1 MKGIFKGRE
10 PPYTT
15 AHPSHTPTANRP
27 KPPESKERIAIAK
40 KYQGFVALPRSV
52 QQLPIWGNAYDT
64 ALWLY
69 CVLHASH
76 QPYKGLQPGQFY
88 ASQAQIAT
96 QLHWARKTVGTAL
109 QRLAGKALLDVNTSD
124 KGTIITV
131 MYWEEISSG
140 RGFQEEP
147 PRKDHLLFP
156 LPAEEEVGGRIK
168 WISR

>member
-1 MKGIFKGRE
+1 MHNGASITHTHSKPAQATRIKGGDCYRQEISGICRASAKR
-10 PPYTT
+10 
-15 AHPSHTPTANRP
+15 AAASHMGQRLRHRT
-27 KPPESKERIAIAK
+27 
-40 KYQGFVALPRSV
+40 VALLRASCIAPAV
-52 QQLPIWGNAYDT
+52 Q
-64 ALWLY
+64 
-69 CVLHASH
+69 
-76 QPYKGLQPGQFY
+76 GLQPGQFY
-88 ASQAQIAT
+88 ASQVQIAT

-109 QRLAGKALLDVNTSD
+109 QRLAGKALLEVNTSD

-147 PRKDHLLFP
+147 PRENPVLFP

>member
-1 MKGIFKGRE
+1 MHAF
-10 PPYTT
+10 
-15 AHPSHTPTANRP
+15 TANQP
-27 KPPESKERIAIAK
+27 KPPESKEGIAIAR

-109 QRLAGKALLDVNTSD
+109 QRLASKALLDVETSG
-124 KGTIITV
+124 KGTVITV
-131 MYWEEISSG
+131 TYWDEISSG
-140 RGFQEEP
+140 RGFPGDKRLGDEP
-147 PRKDHLLFP
+147 TAQPFAGTY
-156 LPAEEEVGGRIK
+156 AEELPWV
-168 WISR
+168 SR

>member
-1 MKGIFKGRE
+1 MGQRLRHR
-10 PPYTT
+10 T
-15 AHPSHTPTANRP
+15 
-27 KPPESKERIAIAK
+27 
-40 KYQGFVALPRSV
+40 VALLRASCIAPAV
-52 QQLPIWGNAYDT
+52 QW
-64 ALWLY
+64 
-69 CVLHASH
+69 H
-76 QPYKGLQPGQFY
+76 QPGQFY
-88 ASQAQIAT
+88 ASQVQIAT

-109 QRLAGKALLDVNTSD
+109 QRLAGKALLEVNTSD

-147 PRKDHLLFP
+147 PRENPVLFP

>member
-1 MKGIFKGRE
+1 MHAF
-10 PPYTT
+10 
-15 AHPSHTPTANRP
+15 TANQP
-27 KPPESKERIAIAK
+27 KPPESKEGIAIAR

-69 CVLHASH
+69 CVFHASH
-76 QPYKGLQPGQFY
+76 QPYRGLQPGQFY
-88 ASQAQIAT
+88 ASQVQIAT
-96 QLHWARKTVGTAL
+96 QLHWARKTVGIAL
-109 QRLAGKALLDVNTSD
+109 QRLAGKALLEVNTSD

-140 RGFQEEP
+140 RGFQEES
-147 PRKDHLLFP
+147 PRENPVLFP